1 MSKNLLYFNLA
12 IDEKDTSLGFTI
24 NWLNTI
30 AEEFDQVDVISL
42 RVNGIPKVN
51 DSIKI
56 YGLENGKNRISKY
69 IYFLKKLR
77 ELTKENNYER
87 CFSHMS
93 PISVVLGKFFL
104 VRHKIKTTLWFTHPG
119 PKVGLKKLILYLAFL
134 FSENVV
140 TASENSFPFS
150 GRKVATIGHS
160 INLDLF
166 NNNKK
171 IYSVNKILVLSRIS
185 KSKNIE
191 MSIDGFL
198 NSDLKNSSIDIIGG
212 PLNKKDKE
220 YFERLKIQ
228 YKDKRV
234 NFLGKVTYKDL
245 PVIPFTAPRTK
256 KLKIINFT
264 KKLDSEIFQLV
275 NVFKTLKLNP
285 DNINLEKI
293 ENYLKQ
299 SDLNVDNDELIEDTS
314 LRFQFL
320 EELKNAIIFL
330 PLKPPMQYYYVSS
343 PYGVR
348 IHPKSK
354 LKQMHHGIDMAGT
367 WQEEVRAPADGYISF
382 SGRNGSFG
390 KSIKIVHK
398 HGVTTLYGHLHRLKV
413 KKGDFVK
420 EGEIIGKMGST
431 GRAVGAHLHYE
442 IKVNK
447 KSVNP
452 YNFISIGRELLS
464 SSIIRN

>member
-12 IDEKDTSLGFTI
+12 IDEKDTSLGFTVD
-24 NWLNTI
+24 WLNTI
-30 AEEFDQVDVISL
+30 AEDFDQVDVISL

-51 DSIKI
+51 DSVKI

-77 ELTKENNYER
+77 KLTKEKNYER

-104 VRHKIKTTLWFTHPG
+104 VRHNIKTTLWFTHPG
-119 PKVGLKKLILYLAFL
+119 PKIGLKKLILYLAFL

-140 TASENSFPFS
+140 TASKNSFPFS

-171 IYSVNKILVLSRIS
+171 MYSVDKILVLSRIS

-191 MSIDGFL
+191 MSINGFL

-234 NFLGKVTYKDL
+234 NFLGKVTHKDL
-245 PVIPFTAPRTK
+245 PNILAKYDVH
-256 KLKIINFT
+256 INSAGNGFFDKSVLET
-264 KKLDSEIFQLV
+264 LSCGLINIYRNNDFNYIFKDSKFNFKNEQQLV
-275 NVFKTLKLNP
+275 EKINEVSKLNSEELEKVFKTIDKSLKDNSLSTLNQR
-285 DNINLEKI
+285 LR
-293 ENYLKQ
+293 NYL
-299 SDLNVDNDELIEDTS
+299 
-314 LRFQFL
+314 
-320 EELKNAIIFL
+320 
-330 PLKPPMQYYYVSS
+330 
-343 PYGVR
+343 
-348 IHPKSK
+348 
-354 LKQMHHGIDMAGT
+354 
-367 WQEEVRAPADGYISF
+367 
-382 SGRNGSFG
+382 
-390 KSIKIVHK
+390 
-398 HGVTTLYGHLHRLKV
+398 
-413 KKGDFVK
+413 
-420 EGEIIGKMGST
+420 
-431 GRAVGAHLHYE
+431 
-442 IKVNK
+442 
-447 KSVNP
+447 
-452 YNFISIGRELLS
+452 
-464 SSIIRN
+464 

>member
-24 NWLNTI
+24 DWLNTI

-119 PKVGLKKLILYLAFL
+119 PKIGLKKLILYLAFL

-191 MSIDGFL
+191 MSIEGFL

-234 NFLGKVTYKDL
+234 NFLGRVTHKDL
-245 PVIPFTAPRTK
+245 PEILSKYDVH
-256 KLKIINFT
+256 INSAGNGFFDKSVLET
-264 KKLDSEIFQLV
+264 LSCGLINIYRNSDFNYIFGDSKFNFKNEEQLV
-275 NVFKTLKLNP
+275 EKINEVSKLNTEELEQVFKTIDRSLKDNSLSTLNQR
-285 DNINLEKI
+285 LR
-293 ENYLKQ
+293 NYL
-299 SDLNVDNDELIEDTS
+299 
-314 LRFQFL
+314 
-320 EELKNAIIFL
+320 
-330 PLKPPMQYYYVSS
+330 
-343 PYGVR
+343 
-348 IHPKSK
+348 
-354 LKQMHHGIDMAGT
+354 
-367 WQEEVRAPADGYISF
+367 
-382 SGRNGSFG
+382 
-390 KSIKIVHK
+390 
-398 HGVTTLYGHLHRLKV
+398 
-413 KKGDFVK
+413 
-420 EGEIIGKMGST
+420 
-431 GRAVGAHLHYE
+431 
-442 IKVNK
+442 
-447 KSVNP
+447 
-452 YNFISIGRELLS
+452 
-464 SSIIRN
+464 

>member
-12 IDEKDTSLGFTI
+12 IDEKDTSLGFTVD
-24 NWLNTI
+24 WLNTI
-30 AEEFDQVDVISL
+30 AEDFDQVDVISL

-51 DSIKI
+51 DSVKI

-77 ELTKENNYER
+77 KLTKEKNYER

-104 VRHKIKTTLWFTHPG
+104 VRHNIKTTLWFTHPG
-119 PKVGLKKLILYLAFL
+119 PKIGLKKLILYLAFL

-140 TASENSFPFS
+140 TASKNSFPFS

-171 IYSVNKILVLSRIS
+171 MYSVDKILVLSRIS

-234 NFLGKVTYKDL
+234 NFLGKVTHKDL
-245 PVIPFTAPRTK
+245 P
-256 KLKIINFT
+256 KILAKYDVHINSAGNCFFDKSILET
-264 KKLDSEIFQLV
+264 LSCGLINIYRNSDFNYIFKNSNFNFKNEEQLV
-275 NVFKTLKLNP
+275 EKINEVSKLNSEELEKVFKTIDKSLKDNSLSTLNQR
-285 DNINLEKI
+285 LR
-293 ENYLKQ
+293 NYL
-299 SDLNVDNDELIEDTS
+299 
-314 LRFQFL
+314 
-320 EELKNAIIFL
+320 
-330 PLKPPMQYYYVSS
+330 
-343 PYGVR
+343 
-348 IHPKSK
+348 
-354 LKQMHHGIDMAGT
+354 
-367 WQEEVRAPADGYISF
+367 
-382 SGRNGSFG
+382 
-390 KSIKIVHK
+390 
-398 HGVTTLYGHLHRLKV
+398 
-413 KKGDFVK
+413 
-420 EGEIIGKMGST
+420 
-431 GRAVGAHLHYE
+431 
-442 IKVNK
+442 
-447 KSVNP
+447 
-452 YNFISIGRELLS
+452 
-464 SSIIRN
+464 

>member
-24 NWLNTI
+24 DWLNTI

-56 YGLENGKNRISKY
+56 YGLENGKNRFSKY

-140 TASENSFPFS
+140 TASKNSFPFS

-191 MSIDGFL
+191 MSINGFL

-245 PVIPFTAPRTK
+245 PEILSKYDVH
-256 KLKIINFT
+256 INSAGNGFFDKSVLET
-264 KKLDSEIFQLV
+264 LSCGLINIYRNSDFNYIFGDSKFNFKNEEQLV
-275 NVFKTLKLNP
+275 EKINEVSKLNTEELEQVFKTIDRSLKDNSLSTLNKR
-285 DNINLEKI
+285 LR
-293 ENYLKQ
+293 NYL
-299 SDLNVDNDELIEDTS
+299 
-314 LRFQFL
+314 
-320 EELKNAIIFL
+320 
-330 PLKPPMQYYYVSS
+330 
-343 PYGVR
+343 
-348 IHPKSK
+348 
-354 LKQMHHGIDMAGT
+354 
-367 WQEEVRAPADGYISF
+367 
-382 SGRNGSFG
+382 
-390 KSIKIVHK
+390 
-398 HGVTTLYGHLHRLKV
+398 
-413 KKGDFVK
+413 
-420 EGEIIGKMGST
+420 
-431 GRAVGAHLHYE
+431 
-442 IKVNK
+442 
-447 KSVNP
+447 
-452 YNFISIGRELLS
+452 
-464 SSIIRN
+464 

>member
-12 IDEKDTSLGFTI
+12 IDEKDTSLGFTVD
-24 NWLNTI
+24 WLNTI

-77 ELTKENNYER
+77 KLTKEKNYER

-119 PKVGLKKLILYLAFL
+119 PKIGLKKLILYLAFL

-140 TASENSFPFS
+140 TASKNSFPFT
-150 GRKVATIGHS
+150 GQKVATIGHS

-171 IYSVNKILVLSRIS
+171 IYSVNKILILSRIS

-234 NFLGKVTYKDL
+234 NFLGKVTHKDL
-245 PVIPFTAPRTK
+245 PEILSKYDVH
-256 KLKIINFT
+256 INSAGNGFFDKSVLET
-264 KKLDSEIFQLV
+264 LSCGLINIYRNSDFNYIFKDSKFNFKNEEQLV
-275 NVFKTLKLNP
+275 EKINEVTKLNSEELEQIFKTIDRSLKDNSLSTLNQR
-285 DNINLEKI
+285 LS
-293 ENYLKQ
+293 NYL
-299 SDLNVDNDELIEDTS
+299 
-314 LRFQFL
+314 
-320 EELKNAIIFL
+320 
-330 PLKPPMQYYYVSS
+330 
-343 PYGVR
+343 
-348 IHPKSK
+348 
-354 LKQMHHGIDMAGT
+354 
-367 WQEEVRAPADGYISF
+367 
-382 SGRNGSFG
+382 
-390 KSIKIVHK
+390 
-398 HGVTTLYGHLHRLKV
+398 
-413 KKGDFVK
+413 
-420 EGEIIGKMGST
+420 
-431 GRAVGAHLHYE
+431 
-442 IKVNK
+442 
-447 KSVNP
+447 
-452 YNFISIGRELLS
+452 
-464 SSIIRN
+464 